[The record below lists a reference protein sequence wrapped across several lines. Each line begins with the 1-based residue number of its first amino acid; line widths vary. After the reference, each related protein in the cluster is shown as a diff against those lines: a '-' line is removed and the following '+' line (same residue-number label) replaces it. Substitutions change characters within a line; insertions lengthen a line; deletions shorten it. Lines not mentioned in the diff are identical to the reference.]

1 MESHTEH
8 YDMTEIK
15 KQFKEINYIRIL
27 VEVVTISGLIFG
39 FCWAIAR
46 SKGNDIWAPKQETED
61 SLQSLSDNIHNIEV
75 NSARYVSQKE
85 LSDGYVT
92 RNEVKEFKTDFMGF
106 TREQRAVNRE
116 ILHRLPYKK

>member
-1 MESHTEH
+1 M
-8 YDMTEIK
+8 
-15 KQFKEINYIRIL
+15 
-27 VEVVTISGLIFG
+27 EVVTISGLIFG